1 MSYENKYKYIK
12 ELCETSNNIIK
23 EYKNRIN
30 EYNPAKILNEYEIL
44 ENVYDNNNNNKLKG
58 GKTIRK
64 CPEKLAKEFN
74 LKTIKT
80 GIDGKKWIVIKR
92 KDSKKAWKRYE

>member
-44 ENVYDNNNNNKLKG
+44 ENVYDNNNNNK
-58 GKTIRK
+58 
-64 CPEKLAKEFN
+64 
-74 LKTIKT
+74 
-80 GIDGKKWIVIKR
+80 
-92 KDSKKAWKRYE
+92 